1 MADTTTEFTSNA
13 PPSQEVRVPSRSR
26 AHIFFWSVLA
36 AAAAISIIGN
46 AAQAVLHTTALPAI
60 AATVAVVPPLALLA
74 AVHGV
79 SILLGTHA
87 HARGIHFMAA
97 AMTALIAAG
106 AFWLSFTALRSL
118 ALLAGI
124 PAGEAW
130 LWPLIVEGSMAQAT
144 IALLALAHTTNRLG
158 HRAHADGLSTCPS
171 VNLTDTTTLE
181 VEPPTHPGVNNG
193 AVHTLPVATP
203 QPNQFA
209 DIATRVCAQDP
220 GRRRDPDIVMRILTR
235 HHLDGWSSTQ
245 IAKEIQRSRST
256 VSRIISDAAD
266 LVDLTQHLTPTH
278 QLADQR
284 ERPPMANELI
294 AIPHSTQQAAVLHD
308 LPTAGG
314 ASL

>member
-1 MADTTTEFTSNA
+1 MADTAPELTSTETPHSDVRT
-13 PPSQEVRVPSRSR
+13 PPRPR
-26 AHIFFWSVLA
+26 AHVFFWSVLA
-36 AAAAISIIGN
+36 AAAAISITGN
-46 AAQAVLHTTALPAI
+46 ATQAVLHTTALPAI
-60 AATVAVVPPLALLA
+60 AATVAIVPPLALLA

-97 AMTALIAAG
+97 AMTALIAAA

-124 PAGEAW
+124 PADEAW
-130 LWPLIVEGSMAQAT
+130 LWPLIVEGSMTQST
-144 IALLALAHTTNRLG
+144 IALLALAHTTNRVE

-171 VNLTDTTTLE
+171 VNPTDTTTLE
-181 VEPPTHPGVNNG
+181 VEPPTHTGVNNG

-203 QPNQFA
+203 QPDPFA
-209 DIATRVCAQDP
+209 DVATRVCAQDP
-220 GRRRDPDIVMRILTR
+220 GRRRDPDIVIRILTR

-266 LVDLTQHLTPTH
+266 LVDLTQHLHADSPT
-278 QLADQR
+278 R
-284 ERPPMANELI
+284 
-294 AIPHSTQQAAVLHD
+294 
-308 LPTAGG
+308 
-314 ASL
+314 